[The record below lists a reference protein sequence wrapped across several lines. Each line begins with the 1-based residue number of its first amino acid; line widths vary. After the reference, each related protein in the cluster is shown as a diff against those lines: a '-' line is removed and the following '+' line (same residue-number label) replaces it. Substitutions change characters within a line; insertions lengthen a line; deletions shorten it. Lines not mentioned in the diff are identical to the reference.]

1 MSAFTAYFK
10 PKGGRFGLQL
20 VHEAVEVGTIGASP
34 FVASSTFRI
43 ILPVPY
49 RKSQLLSLSLQ
60 VAVAAAGSAALT
72 VRAYKRTGG
81 ADTAL
86 TATSDCTATQFTTLQ
101 KAYNWPITGTDAN
114 TIFQAGDLLVVDL
127 VAAGTVTT
135 QPQLTICASIAVLN

>member
-1 MSAFTAYFK
+1 MSSFTAYFK

-20 VHEAVEVGTIGASP
+20 VSEAVGVGTISGTP
-34 FVASSTFRI
+34 FVASATFRL

-49 RKSQLLSLSLQ
+49 RKCQLLALSLQ
-60 VAVAAAGSAALT
+60 VSVAAAGSAALT

-101 KAYNWPITGTDAN
+101 KAYAWPITGTDAN
-114 TIFQAGDLLVVDL
+114 TIFAVGDLLVIDL

-135 QPQLTICASIAVLN
+135 QPQLTIAADFAVLN